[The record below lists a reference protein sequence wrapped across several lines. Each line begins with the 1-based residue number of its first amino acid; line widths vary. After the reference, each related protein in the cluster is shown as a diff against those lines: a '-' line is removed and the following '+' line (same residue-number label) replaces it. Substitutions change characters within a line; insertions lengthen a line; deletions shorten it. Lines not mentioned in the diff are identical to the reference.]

1 MISIQQIRFILGE
14 CPSGWLNAGELG
26 GCYLFSPDG
35 PGINW
40 DQARDFCESVGG
52 FLADILNQETQDF
65 IDDSGFFQSYPNVNW
80 WIGANDIANVSHA
93 IIKTRCLL
101 ATIADSNQSMTEAVF
116 LTLGRSRSSH
126 FKKLGLR
133 PKT

>member
-40 DQARDFCESVGG
+40 EQARAFCESVGG
-52 FLADILNQETQDF
+52 FLTDILNQETQDF
-65 IDDSGFFQSYPNVNW
+65 IDGSGFFQSHPDVNW

-93 IIKTRCLL
+93 IIIKYLNL
-101 ATIADSNQSMTEAVF
+101 HS
-116 LTLGRSRSSH
+116 LTL
-126 FKKLGLR
+126 FKIFRKIQIDFR
-133 PKT
+133 WYKHHTQSFFEVTCIPQV

>member
-1 MISIQQIRFILGE
+1 MSILQIRFILGE

-40 DQARDFCESVGG
+40 EQARAFCESVGG

-65 IDDSGFFQSYPNVNW
+65 IDESGFFQSYPLLNW

-93 IIKTRCLL
+93 IINTRCLL
-101 ATIADSNQSMTEAVF
+101 TTIAYSNPANVISIAKTAITVRRAAAAF
-116 LTLGRSRSSH
+116 YFAKSR
-126 FKKLGLR
+126 
-133 PKT
+133 

>member
-1 MISIQQIRFILGE
+1 MLISILQIIFILGE

-40 DQARDFCESVGG
+40 DQAIDFCESVGG
-52 FLADILNQETQDF
+52 FLTDILNQETQDF
-65 IDDSGFFQSYPNVNW
+65 IDESGFFQSYPNVNW

-93 IIKTRCLL
+93 NIST
-101 ATIADSNQSMTEAVF
+101 
-116 LTLGRSRSSH
+116 LT
-126 FKKLGLR
+126 
-133 PKT
+133 

>member
-1 MISIQQIRFILGE
+1 MQLKFILGE

-40 DQARDFCESVGG
+40 DQARAFCESVGG
-52 FLADILNQETQDF
+52 FLTDILNQETQDF
-65 IDDSGFFQSYPNVNW
+65 IDESGFFQSYPNVNW

-93 IIKTRCLL
+93 ITNIYLFLHIQCGPSMMSWSIDTLL
-101 ATIADSNQSMTEAVF
+101 YFWSICILLLPKREYIA
-116 LTLGRSRSSH
+116 
-126 FKKLGLR
+126 K
-133 PKT
+133 

>member
-1 MISIQQIRFILGE
+1 MISIVQIIFILGE

-65 IDDSGFFQSYPNVNW
+65 IDESGFFQSHPDVCW
-80 WIGANDIANVSHA
+80 WIGANDIENVRHA
-93 IIKTRCLL
+93 IIANEC
-101 ATIADSNQSMTEAVF
+101 
-116 LTLGRSRSSH
+116 TLN
-126 FKKLGLR
+126 
-133 PKT
+133 